1 MDIPKGL
8 IQPKPIV
15 VTMDDLVI
23 CRKCKTSAFTP
34 ELMFALASTGIIG
47 EPKKMITVAE
57 KLVCRHCGEVLDRA
71 QEPLTMREQAK
82 RKGPVLVQE
91 VRNEPEGTPPP
102 GSVED
107 ESGVPEVDGKPGD
120 ILPYRGR
127 VTVPEKL
134 DSNP

>member
-1 MDIPKGL
+1 MDPI

-23 CRKCKTSAFTP
+23 CRKCKTSSFTP

-57 KLVCRHCGEVLDRA
+57 KLICSHCREVLDRT

-82 RKGPVLVQE
+82 RKGPVLVRE
-91 VRNEPEGTPPP
+91 VENEPEGSPLP
-102 GSVED
+102 GSV
-107 ESGVPEVDGKPGD
+107 GNKPIMPEVDGKPGD

-127 VTVPEKL
+127 VTVPETA
-134 DSNP
+134 DPNP